1 MARKERIRMIRQWM
15 LSSVTVC
22 VMTVTLLFCP
32 STALP
37 QTDQIVF
44 LAFADGDNK
53 IQVMN
58 ADGSNLHRVGTL
70 PGHYDDARFSA
81 DNLKIVFTYFQLS
94 EGTPQI
100 YVMSTDGANVRR
112 LTESPNSHGLLQI
125 TAHEEIV
132 YSHELNPGSSTLPF
146 TETYIMNQDGSTK
159 RPFRI
164 VAPDIGTLGRDTSEF
179 VLCPGRMVAFTKT
192 NVGTYNSDHIYTMEI
207 ARVELRRLTSSID
220 SSRYLACSPDGKK
233 IAYASVGV
241 SGSMLQAHHDNDG
254 IYIMNMDGTNAR
266 RIVKINF
273 GEELGLSD
281 SVGIGPGRDM
291 VQLTGPLSFNSDG
304 SKLTYSVHLERR
316 NDQIYIVN
324 TDGTELKPLV
334 NGTRPSFSR

>member
-1 MARKERIRMIRQWM
+1 MIRQWM

-22 VMTVTLLFCP
+22 VITVTILFCP

-44 LAFADGDNK
+44 LAFADGDDK
-53 IQVMN
+53 IHVMN
-58 ADGSNLHRVGTL
+58 ADGSHLHRVGML
-70 PGHYDDARFSA
+70 PGHYGDARFST
-81 DNLKIVFTYFQLS
+81 DNLKIVFRYFQLS
-94 EGTPQI
+94 EVTPQI
-100 YVMSTDGANVRR
+100 YIMSTDGTNVRR
-112 LTESPNSHGLLQI
+112 LTEPPHAHGLWQI
-125 TAHEEIV
+125 TAHGEIV
-132 YSHELNPGSSTLPF
+132 YSHELNPGSSTPPF
-146 TETYIMNQDGSTK
+146 TDTYIMNQDGSTK

-164 VAPDIGTLGRDTSEF
+164 VAPDIGTLGPDTSEF
-179 VLCPGRMVAFTKT
+179 VLCPGRMVAFTNT
-192 NVGTYNSDHIYTMEI
+192 NFGTYNSDHIYTVEI
-207 ARVELRRLTSSID
+207 ARNELRRLTSSIE

-233 IAYASVGV
+233 IAYANVGV

-273 GEELGLSD
+273 GEELGPSD
-281 SVGIGPGRDM
+281 SVGIGPGRDI

-304 SKLTYSVHLERR
+304 SKLTYSVHLGGR

-324 TDGTELKPLV
+324 TDGTELKRLA

>member
-1 MARKERIRMIRQWM
+1 MIRQWM
-15 LSSVTVC
+15 LSSVPVC
-22 VMTVTLLFCP
+22 VITVILVFCP

-44 LAFADGDNK
+44 LAFADGDSK
-53 IQVMN
+53 IHVMN

-70 PGHYDDARFSA
+70 PGHYDDARFSP
-81 DNLKIVFTYFQLS
+81 DNLKIIFTYFQHS

-100 YVMSTDGANVRR
+100 YIMSTDGTNARR
-112 LTESPNSHGLLQI
+112 LTESPNAHGLLQV
-125 TAHEEIV
+125 TAHGEIV
-132 YSHELNPGSSTLPF
+132 YSYELNPGSSTPPF
-146 TETYIMNQDGSTK
+146 TDTYVMNQDGSTK

-164 VAPDIGTLGRDTSEF
+164 VAPNLGTLGPDTSEF
-179 VLCPGRMVAFTKT
+179 VLCPGRIVAFTNT
-192 NVGTYNSDHIYTMEI
+192 NFGTYKSDHIYTMEI
-207 ARVELRRLTSSID
+207 TRNELRRVTSSID

-233 IAYASVGV
+233 IAYANIGV
-241 SGSMLQAHHDNDG
+241 SGSKLQAHHDSDG

-273 GEELGLSD
+273 GEELGPSD
-281 SVGIGPGRDM
+281 SVGIGPGRDI

-304 SKLTYSVHLERR
+304 SKLTYSVHLGSR

-324 TDGTELKPLV
+324 TDGTELKLLA
-334 NGTRPSFSR
+334 NGRHPSFSR